1 MFLLQSTWN
10 DAASPS
16 LTLGL
21 GGVVVTVAIARRLHL
36 HPLLE
41 HHLGRH
47 ISPLVYWVLQTSTAL
62 VWSLPSSYP
71 DAPDVPLG
79 DPHITLSHLVALSK
93 FIGKHV
99 EPGDVPT
106 AILGLF
112 LLVTGAVY
120 DCQAALQRIATKKTH
135 PDVEKGIS
143 SLERFAE
150 ALGECYVALGG
161 WDWALHDYTPL
172 DSLSPYLPLTKG
184 NVDCLVIKE
193 FVALD
198 PPEAS
203 EADQDSEQETSQ
215 QAGPRLGHQR
225 KQARP
230 GKGKRGRRRKDKDTA
245 KSKAKDIDKGPL
257 PDVLSNRLLDS
268 FDVTLDEHGMTTGYI
283 IAAYDLIKD
292 CVEFRAY
299 LQDLWYEVAYEGLH
313 SAVAGALSN
322 TALNMIH
329 GHEDVLSANF
339 PDKQTF
345 HSVISTVSSV
355 LGLRDEP
362 GVTGANKGDAD
373 LMDAKEMLLLHT
385 YHDLLDFIT
394 DYQKND
400 NGKPTKR
407 MMKEL
412 NNWNPDFDLRRAT
425 MEERLKWR
433 RAYTINWLYDL
444 ANVLS
449 NRMAQVA
456 EVSEKRPGGGI
467 SRKEAQSARVLG
479 LTSFAFLISLLATSD
494 GKVGIRERIL
504 PHHVFQLQCIVDSLT
519 VTKGWIHDLPKG
531 HVFIAP
537 PPADK
542 FRPMRD
548 VDLFLHGIDDARP
561 GILTGFE
568 RLEALL
574 RIEANLRP
582 TSKKNPQFQ
591 EILEAVREI
600 CTQFLGKHPAL
611 GNRSR
616 FSTTDPNALWH
627 YSPYLCGVGLAEA
640 LDAQFVSILYVWG
653 HQMEPV
659 MLMHLYNFLRQ
670 EGYLEKPVDLFESLQ
685 RLFPTSFFPNGEM
698 PVSDHGNALADFLID
713 LENKESRKKG
723 KWKTLSG
730 SGDPVHLTI
739 PYESMLVL
747 LREKAWNIYRVPD
760 DYVALSSLLA
770 KLRIAQTEHI
780 TDHVT
785 GKRRLKKTTLVK
797 RAKAALV
804 TEGLTEDLAEEKLLA
819 LADALEEFDCMQE
832 QQAEDAHDTP
842 QEIRNCEW
850 LDILKVD
857 LTADVDGDHPT
868 CGLNLAKITWRMI
881 NIFGCIEEE
890 LRRLGNKTY
899 LNFCNDKG
907 EYDSSKYMYK
917 ETDARTLLVPM
928 AMVNKDVQFLEVVAK
943 TLAEEFTTLS
953 DSIYWRELKLGTG
966 RSTSPQTGREVTADA
981 SASTVDRNAVHM
993 DECVVIKG
1001 VATEDGTVLI

>member
-1 MFLLQSTWN
+1 MTTTMTPPITAKSGRYSYAN
-10 DAASPS
+10 Y
-16 LTLGL
+16 
-21 GGVVVTVAIARRLHL
+21 RRQ
-36 HPLLE
+36 
-41 HHLGRH
+41 

-79 DPHITLSHLVALSK
+79 DSHITLSNLVALSK

-106 AILGLF
+106 TILGLF
-112 LLVTGAVY
+112 LIVICAVH
-120 DCQAALQRIATKKTH
+120 DCQATLQRIATRKQH
-135 PDVEKGIS
+135 PDYEKGIS

-150 ALGECYVALGG
+150 ALEECYAALGG

-172 DSLSPYLPLTKG
+172 DSLYASLPLTKG

-203 EADQDSEQETSQ
+203 EADQDSEKETSQ

-245 KSKAKDIDKGPL
+245 KPKAKDIDKGPL
-257 PDVLSNRLLDS
+257 PDVLSNTLLES
-268 FDVTLDEHGMTTGYI
+268 FDVILDRYGMTTGYI

-322 TALNMIH
+322 TALRMVQ
-329 GHEDVLSANF
+329 GGEDVLSLLPNF
-339 PDKQTF
+339 SGKQAF
-345 HSVISTVSSV
+345 HNVVSTVSWL
-355 LGLRDEP
+355 LGFGAERE
-362 GVTGANKGDAD
+362 VTGANKGDTD

-407 MMKEL
+407 MMKEI

-449 NRMAQVA
+449 NRIAQVT
-456 EVSEKRPGGGI
+456 EVSAKRPGGGI

-479 LTSFAFLISLLATSD
+479 LTSFAVLISLLSTSD

-531 HVFIAP
+531 HIFIAP

-548 VDLFLHGIDDARP
+548 VDLFLHGIGDARP
-561 GILTGFE
+561 GILTAFE

-574 RIEANLRP
+574 KIAANLRP
-582 TSKKNPQFQ
+582 TSMNNPQLQ
-591 EILEAVREI
+591 ETLEAVREI

-616 FSTTDPNALWH
+616 FSTTDSNALWH

-640 LDAQFVSILYVWG
+640 LDAQFVAIMYVWG
-653 HQMEPV
+653 HPMEPV

-685 RLFPTSFFPNGEM
+685 RLFPTSFFPNGEI
-698 PVSDHGNALADFLID
+698 PVSDHGNALSDFLID
-713 LENKESRKKG
+713 LVNKDSRKKG
-723 KWKTLSG
+723 KWRTLSG
-730 SGDPVHLTI
+730 SGVPIHLI
-739 PYESMLVL
+739 IQYESMLVL
-747 LREKAWNIYRVPD
+747 LREKSWNIYRVPD
-760 DYVALSSLLA
+760 DHVPLSSLLA
-770 KLRIAQTEHI
+770 RLRIAQTEHI

-804 TEGLTEDLAEEKLLA
+804 TEGLTEELAEEKLLA
-819 LADALEEFDCMQE
+819 MADALEEFDCMQE
-832 QQAEDAHDTP
+832 QQAEDSHDTP
-842 QEIRNCEW
+842 QGIRNCEW
-850 LDILKVD
+850 FDILKVD
-857 LTADVDGDHPT
+857 LTADVDGDHPL
-868 CGLNLAKITWRMI
+868 CGLNLAEVTWRMV
-881 NIFGCIEEE
+881 NIFSCIEAE
-890 LRRLGNKTY
+890 LRRLRNTTY
-899 LNFCNDKG
+899 LSFCNDKG
-907 EYDSSKYMYK
+907 EYDGSNYMYR
-917 ETDARTLLVPM
+917 ETDARTLMVPL

-943 TLAEEFTTLS
+943 ILAEESTTLP
-953 DSIYWRELKLGTG
+953 DLIY
-966 RSTSPQTGREVTADA
+966 
-981 SASTVDRNAVHM
+981 
-993 DECVVIKG
+993 
-1001 VATEDGTVLI
+1001 

>member
-1 MFLLQSTWN
+1 MTMTITTPTTTKSRPYLYANYRYQ
-10 DAASPS
+10 
-16 LTLGL
+16 
-21 GGVVVTVAIARRLHL
+21 
-36 HPLLE
+36 
-41 HHLGRH
+41 

-62 VWSLPSSYP
+62 VWSLPSSYS
-71 DAPDVPLG
+71 DAPAVPLG
-79 DPHITLSHLVALSK
+79 DPHITLSNLVALSK

-99 EPGDVPT
+99 APGDVPT

-112 LLVTGAVY
+112 LSVTVALY

-143 SLERFAE
+143 SLERFAA
-150 ALGECYVALGG
+150 ALGDCYVALGG
-161 WDWALHDYTPL
+161 WDWALHDHTPL
-172 DSLSPYLPLTKG
+172 DSLSRYLPLTKG

-245 KSKAKDIDKGPL
+245 KPKAKDIDKGPL
-257 PDVLSNRLLDS
+257 PDVLSNRLLES
-268 FDVTLDEHGMTTGYI
+268 FDVTLDQHGMTTGYI

-322 TALNMIH
+322 TALQMVQND
-329 GHEDVLSANF
+329 EDFLSMSADF
-339 PDKQTF
+339 PGKQAF
-345 HSVISTVSSV
+345 HSVVSTVSSV
-355 LGLRDEP
+355 LGFGAERE
-362 GVTGANKGDAD
+362 VTGANKGDTD

-385 YHDLLDFIT
+385 YNDLLDFIT

-407 MMKEL
+407 MMKEI
-412 NNWNPDFDLRRAT
+412 NNWNPDLDLRRAT

-449 NRMAQVA
+449 NRLAQVT
-456 EVSEKRPGGGI
+456 EVSAKRPGGGI

-479 LTSFAFLISLLATSD
+479 LTSFAVLISLLSTSD

-519 VTKGWIHDLPKG
+519 VTKGWIHDLLKG

-548 VDLFLHGIDDARP
+548 VDLFLHGIGDARP

-574 RIEANLRP
+574 KIEANLRP

-591 EILEAVREI
+591 ETLEAVREI
-600 CTQFLGKHPAL
+600 CTQFLGNNPAL

-616 FSTTDPNALWH
+616 FSTTDSNALWH

-640 LDAQFVSILYVWG
+640 LDAQFVAILYVWG

-685 RLFPTSFFPNGEM
+685 RLFPTSFFPNGDI
-698 PVSDHGNALADFLID
+698 PVSDHGNALADFIID
-713 LENKESRKKG
+713 LENKDSRKTG

-730 SGDPVHLTI
+730 SGVPVHLTI

-747 LREKAWNIYRVPD
+747 LRETSWNVYRVPD
-760 DYVALSSLLA
+760 DHVALSSLLA

-804 TEGLTEDLAEEKLLA
+804 TEGLADDLAEEKLLA
-819 LADALEEFDCMQE
+819 MADALEEFDCMQE
-832 QQAEDAHDTP
+832 QQAEDSHDTP
-842 QEIRNCEW
+842 QEISVCEW
-850 LDILKVD
+850 FDILKVD
-857 LTADVDGDHPT
+857 LTADVDGDHPL
-868 CGLNLAKITWRMI
+868 CGLNLAEVTWRMV
-881 NIFGCIEEE
+881 NIFSCIEGE
-890 LRRLGNKTY
+890 LRRLRNKTY
-899 LNFCNDKG
+899 LSFCNDKD

-917 ETDARTLLVPM
+917 ETDARMLLVPK
-928 AMVNKDVQFLEVVAK
+928 AMVNKDMQFFEVVAK
-943 TLAEEFTTLS
+943 TLAEEFTTLP
-953 DSIYWRELKLGTG
+953 DLIYWRELKLGTTG
-966 RSTSPQTGREVTADA
+966 RSTSPQTTGHEATADA
-981 SASTVDRNAVHM
+981 NASTVDRNAVHM
-993 DECVVIKG
+993 DQCVVTKA
-1001 VATEDGTVLI
+1001 VATEDGTMLIRN